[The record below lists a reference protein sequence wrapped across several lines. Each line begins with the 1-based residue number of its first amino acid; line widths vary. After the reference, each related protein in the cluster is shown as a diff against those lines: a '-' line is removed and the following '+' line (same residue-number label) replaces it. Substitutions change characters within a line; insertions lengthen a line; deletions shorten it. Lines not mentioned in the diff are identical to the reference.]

1 MKGWIYVVNCPE
13 DWSNTAGGHNYQ
25 ILDAPHVMAQNKDP
39 KWECVE
45 CGLIASGY
53 GVDPP
58 FICPNCQMNTGKKE
72 GYIPLYVKPIRN
84 IVKLEMTPELEAAHP
99 WRL

>member
-13 DWSNTAGGHNYQ
+13 DWSNTAGGYNYQ

-45 CGLIASGY
+45 CGTIISGLGLEPGICWKCELATSFTINLIE
-53 GVDPP
+53 
-58 FICPNCQMNTGKKE
+58 IERLTN
-72 GYIPLYVKPIRN
+72 
-84 IVKLEMTPELEAAHP
+84 EL
-99 WRL
+99 

>member
-39 KWECVE
+39 KWECTE
-45 CGLIASGY
+45 CKAIISGVGL
-53 GVDPP
+53 DPP
-58 FICPNCQMNTGKKE
+58 DQCYSCMDKWLK
-72 GYIPLYVKPIRN
+72 
-84 IVKLEMTPELEAAHP
+84 
-99 WRL
+99 